1 MLCTTH
7 GIVLHN
13 VKYAEKKNITKI
25 YTRELGVISVSA
37 FVSSSSKAKISKS
50 LIQPLSLVEIEI
62 LFKEN
67 NDIHSLKEIKATY
80 HYQSLHENFYKLC
93 IAQFLNEI
101 LNKCIKEQHG
111 NEELFEF
118 ITQSFI
124 WLDESKTGFNNVP
137 VFFLFGLTKY
147 FGFYPMN
154 NIDERHR
161 YFDLIEGKFQP
172 FKLEFPIGINE
183 LDSILFSSLF
193 DFNLTED
200 NIFTKNQ
207 RDTLLEILL
216 LYYKYHFPGFNALK
230 SYEVLKETL
239 HS

>member
-13 VKYAEKKNITKI
+13 VKYADKKNISKI
-25 YTRELGVISVSA
+25 YTKEFGVISVNA
-37 FVSSSSKAKISKS
+37 FVSSSSKSKISNS
-50 LIQPLSLVEIEI
+50 LIQPLSQVEIEI

-101 LNKCIKEQHG
+101 LNKCIKEQQG
-111 NEELFEF
+111 NEELFNF
-118 ITQSFI
+118 ITQTFI
-124 WLDESKTGFNNVP
+124 WLDEAKVGFNNVP

-147 FGFYPMN
+147 FGFYPLN
-154 NIDERHR
+154 NIDENCR
-161 YFDLIEGKFQP
+161 YFDLLEGKFQS
-172 FKLEFPIGINE
+172 FKLAFPIGVNE

-193 DFNLTED
+193 EFNLTEE
-200 NIFTKNQ
+200 NIFIKNQ

-216 LYYKYHFPGFNALK
+216 LYYKYHFPGFNSLK
-230 SYEVLKETL
+230 SYEVLKEVL
-239 HS
+239 HN